1 MTGLTS
7 LLRDLWLQP
16 CSCPSRSR
24 FESQHQPYGRR
35 GRGQIS
41 ICNWEDW
48 SLSKAHWLASCHESK
63 ESWKVKSEVWSL
75 CQVFSDPGD
84 IRSAGYYRWSPKEAK
99 PCPWVPW
106 VGVFFQSYPRR
117 NSGLWKLGV
126 DAVSSPRHWV
136 SFWKSPTP
144 ANRASSHVYFQR
156 HRWFL
161 SLTPTHPTPYANM
174 KIETI
179 HTLLCVLFLTQGMA
193 GTRSLSL
200 WVCLNFP
207 QVLLGSLGL

>member
-1 MTGLTS
+1 MKSFCRKGFVNSLGQYDRSHFFTEGFMTAT
-7 LLRDLWLQP
+7 LLMSFPFPVWVSTPALWKKRKRADFHLQL
-16 CSCPSRSR
+16 
-24 FESQHQPYGRR
+24 RR
-35 GRGQIS
+35 LKPEQS
-41 ICNWEDW
+41 T
-48 SLSKAHWLASCHESK
+48 LASCHESK

-84 IRSAGYYRWSPKEAK
+84 IRPAGYYRWSPKEAK
-99 PCPWVPW
+99 PCPRVPW

-144 ANRASSHVYFQR
+144 AKRASSHVYFQR

-161 SLTPTHPTPYANM
+161 SLTPTHPTP
-174 KIETI
+174 
-179 HTLLCVLFLTQGMA
+179 
-193 GTRSLSL
+193 
-200 WVCLNFP
+200 
-207 QVLLGSLGL
+207 